1 MGAPAVVVWIPYM
14 MKVLVAL
21 CALLALVVLAHAGE
35 VVVLTEENFRENVD
49 SGKWL
54 APIWEYLAAADP
66 GANIGKV
73 DCTEQK
79 NLCSQYGV
87 RGYPTVNFFN
97 DGGEPEKY
105 SGARTVAAFKE
116 FLASH

>member
-21 CALLALVVLAHAGE
+21 CALLVKFYAPWCGHCK
-35 VVVLTEENFRENVD
+35 R
-49 SGKWL
+49 L
-54 APIWEYLAAADP
+54 APIWEDLAAADP